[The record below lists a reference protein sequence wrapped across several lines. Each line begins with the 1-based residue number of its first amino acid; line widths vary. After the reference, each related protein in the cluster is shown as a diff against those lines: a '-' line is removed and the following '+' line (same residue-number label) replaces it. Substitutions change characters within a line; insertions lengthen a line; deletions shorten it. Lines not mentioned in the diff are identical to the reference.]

1 MTSLSWRGVAL
12 GSLKYADLELGPGLH
27 VVLGR
32 PSDGS
37 DVLVELAAGARRPRS
52 GQVRLDGADP
62 ACSPALRRRIGSLLC
77 REDLPPG
84 DRVVDSLGLMLA
96 ARGGPTVAATLDT
109 LRLADWAMRRTTT
122 LSPAETRSVMLALA
136 LATNDPLAL
145 VLFEP
150 FADLPGVA
158 GHVVLERVRQAA
170 ACGTCVLAV
179 TASPADAAVLG
190 GTLWLLDRGGIV
202 RSVASPAGLLPG
214 SNPEWL
220 VRTPGARELGARLLE
235 LPEVTEVAFDAIRS
249 RNELRV
255 RCLDP
260 ERAGLVILAAARA
273 AAIRVEALGWVV
285 PTLDEIQAARA
296 AALRGA
302 YERAYQAA
310 RGVPP
315 APGVSQ
321 P

>member
-1 MTSLSWRGVAL
+1 
-12 GSLKYADLELGPGLH
+12 
-27 VVLGR
+27 
-32 PSDGS
+32 
-37 DVLVELAAGARRPRS
+37 
-52 GQVRLDGADP
+52 
-62 ACSPALRRRIGSLLC
+62 
-77 REDLPPG
+77 
-84 DRVVDSLGLMLA
+84 
-96 ARGGPTVAATLDT
+96 VAAALEA
-109 LRLADWAMRRTTT
+109 LELADWAMRRSTT

-136 LATNDPLAL
+136 LATSDPLAL

-150 FADLPGVA
+150 FADVPGVP
-158 GHVVLERVRQAA
+158 GQVVFERLRRAA
-170 ACGTCVLAV
+170 ACGACVLAV
-179 TASPADAAVLG
+179 TASPADAAALG

-202 RSVASPAGLLPG
+202 RSVASPTGLLPG

-235 LPEVTEVAFDAIRS
+235 LREVTEVGFDAIRS

-255 RCLDP
+255 RCADP
-260 ERAGLVILAAARA
+260 ERASLVILAAARSA
-273 AAIRVEALGWVV
+273 GIRVEALGWVV
-285 PTLDEIQAARA
+285 PTLDEIHAARA

-310 RGVPP
+310 RGTLP